1 LGLGSI
7 DNFNTLERQFLNQFS
22 VIQRRKQHQASLFSL
37 VQRET
42 ESLEDFVKR
51 FGQEMHTVEDP
62 SEQMILSTLI
72 NRIRTEE
79 PLMAELA

>member
-22 VIQRRKQHQASLFSL
+22 AIQRRKQHHASLFSL

-51 FGQEMHTVEDP
+51 FGQEMRTVEDP
-62 SEQMILSTLI
+62 SEQMILSALI